1 MISSKDILARLQ
13 NGETAEAIAN
23 ELITA
28 LNDANEAYIAESS
41 AKKCNYRKIKDM
53 QDILDA
59 VHDFCIEY
67 YCDSN
72 EDIDEVEKIFKEF
85 TGEKAVNMIEE
96 TGAALLEFENR
107 MKNIGKMFDLDPA
120 SSFDSNHSEVEVK
133 INHSE
138 VDAII
143 DEFLKS
149 INLK

>member
-28 LNDANEAYIAESS
+28 LNDANEAYIAESN

-72 EDIDEVEKIFKEF
+72 EDIDEVEEIFKDF

-96 TGAALLEFENR
+96 TGAALLEVENQ
-107 MKNIGKMFDLDPA
+107 MKNISKMFDLDPA
-120 SSFDSNHSEVEVK
+120 SSFDSNHSEVNV
-133 INHSE
+133 
-138 VDAII
+138 II

>member
-28 LNDANEAYIAESS
+28 LNDANEAYAAESKAQKCK
-41 AKKCNYRKIKDM
+41 AKKIKDM

-72 EDIDEVEKIFKEF
+72 EDIDEVEEIFKEF
-85 TGEKAVNMIEE
+85 TGERAVNMIEE

-120 SSFDSNHSEVEVK
+120 SSFDSNHSEVEIK
-133 INHSE
+133 INK
-138 VDAII
+138 DATEEII
-143 DEFLKS
+143 DKFLKS
-149 INLK
+149 IGL

>member
-28 LNDANEAYIAESS
+28 LNDANEAYIAE
-41 AKKCNYRKIKDM
+41 AKAQKCKAKKIKDM